1 MRVFKRL
8 KGFRSWRTFAT
19 LCVSAGIASSGLI
32 FLPNEAD
39 AAGNRY
45 RNKNAQYTDE
55 NGVIQ
60 TPEIVAAPEL
70 EFEKANESITEPPLI
85 TEKTPVSNNASS
97 VDIVAAPPVISVNK
111 YSNTGNRPQT
121 PPRLK
126 ASRGLRIRQP
136 EAEADRPSAAEKTF
150 NKADNSNSSSVYVQQ
165 PAPVAPAPVQASAA
179 PVPVHAPA
187 PAPINMTVT
196 KGQYDKSGSPVVVA
210 APLGGNSSQ
219 VAENNSESHFVN
231 HSSSLGRARIKETPS
246 NSASVATSDSKQTPA
261 AKQASA
267 KAVVTPV
274 AVASPVVAEEPVKVA
289 VADYTYQK
297 PVQIAKAPA
306 KTRGKGKGKA
316 VKAVATK
323 DYGDIPDEWNWFSEP
338 VYIGRPQTTSDEE
351 STTRVNRILNR
362 INTEDK
368 PSVETTP
375 VETVPV
381 VAVKDPVDSYLAEHA
396 FAAEKNLP
404 VDDSASETSIQSV
417 DGEDT
422 VVAVEKSSQEP
433 VADNSLIVVDENSEL
448 IKSNDTTVIYHEG
461 EKSAASSEG
470 NNGEVRAL
478 NIARAK
484 LEKIRRKRNNGE
496 TANVAATAERKPG
509 PLKSRMNDIIE
520 KRDYAESITIAEE
533 KNQTAVTP
541 NVPDKP
547 ADVVVIPEAAKEEV
561 SISVKEIT
569 PAPVKEETAVTVNE
583 VAPVPVKE
591 EAVAVN
597 EVAPTTVP
605 VTAQVREI
613 NATPEKE
620 AAPVP
625 IVVHPTAEEEAFK
638 PEYVVKPMR
647 PMTPRPGTVR
657 PAIENSS
664 AVKPAEVEPF
674 NVASEEKPVSYVSPV
689 VADDKPVYGSDNST
703 ASTGS
708 TETVTSEETSTEGK
722 DFKPYIGVFG
732 YSADKRMKNLKWKN
746 KWTKKH

>member
-1 MRVFKRL
+1 MRVFKQL

-19 LCVSAGIASSGLI
+19 LCVSAGIASSSLI
-32 FLPNEAD
+32 LLPNEAD

-70 EFEKANESITEPPLI
+70 EFEKEDEVVIEPPVKA
-85 TEKTPVSNNASS
+85 EKKPVSKNNSS

-111 YSNTGNRPQT
+111 YSNTGNRPQN

-136 EAEADRPSAAEKTF
+136 ETEVDRPSVAENTF
-150 NKADNSNSSSVYVQQ
+150 NKADNSNSSNVYVQQ
-165 PAPVAPAPVQASAA
+165 TTPVAPAPVLAPA
-179 PVPVHAPA
+179 PVVPAPAPAPA
-187 PAPINMTVT
+187 PAPIETTVT

-210 APLGGNSSQ
+210 APLGGNSSH

-231 HSSSLGRARIKETPS
+231 HSSSLGRARIKETSS
-246 NSASVATSDSKQTPA
+246 NRASVASSESKQTPVV
-261 AKQASA
+261 KPASA
-267 KAVVTPV
+267 KAAVNPV
-274 AVASPVVAEEPVKVA
+274 AVASPVVAEEPVNVA

-297 PVQIAKAPA
+297 PVQIAKAPT
-306 KTRGKGKGKA
+306 KTKGKGKGKA
-316 VKAVATK
+316 VKAAAK

-338 VYIGRPQTTSDEE
+338 VYIGRPQTTSDED
-351 STTRVNRILNR
+351 STTRVNRIFNR
-362 INTEDK
+362 INTENK

-375 VETVPV
+375 VETAPV
-381 VAVKDPVDSYLAEHA
+381 AVVKDPVDSYLAEHA

-404 VDDSASETSIQSV
+404 VDDSAPETSIQSV
-417 DGEDT
+417 EGEDT

-433 VADNSLIVVDENSEL
+433 VVDNSLIVVDENSEL

-461 EKSAASSEG
+461 EKSVASSES

-496 TANVAATAERKPG
+496 TANVAATTERKPG
-509 PLKSRMNDIIE
+509 SLKNRMNNIIE
-520 KRDYAESITIAEE
+520 KRDYAESITVAEE
-533 KNQTAVTP
+533 KTPTAVTP
-541 NVPDKP
+541 NVPDRH
-547 ADVVVIPEAAKEEV
+547 ADAVAIPEAAKEDV
-561 SISVKEIT
+561 AVSVKEIT
-569 PAPVKEETAVTVNE
+569 PAPVKEDTVATVNE
-583 VAPVPVKE
+583 VAP
-591 EAVAVN
+591 
-597 EVAPTTVP
+597 TIVP

-620 AAPVP
+620 TAQAP

-657 PAIENSS
+657 SAVENSN
-664 AVKPAEVEPF
+664 AVKPADVEPF
-674 NVASEEKPVSYVSPV
+674 NVASGEKQASYVAPV
-689 VADDKPVYGSDNST
+689 VADDKPVYSSDNST
-703 ASTGS
+703 VSTDS
-708 TETVTSEETSTEGK
+708 AETVKSEEASTEGK